1 MRNTYIITLL
11 LPFLLTATGYS
22 QNIPNGY
29 YNRIEGRGKMYIYV
43 HNDTII
49 LPYTSG
55 MMYISISKGVIDKKR
70 KWINFIPIPVQDR
83 HPAAVYS
90 NKKQKKMKFRYF
102 EEDQRIE
109 ILFNLPFNNYWNK
122 YEKTEEP
129 QYTGRSQPAIEKHIN
144 DLIHPGS
151 P

>member
-1 MRNTYIITLL
+1 MRKSYIITLSL
-11 LPFLLTATGYS
+11 FFLLTAKGYS

-29 YNRIEGRGKMYIYV
+29 YNRIDSKSRIFMYV

-49 LPYTSG
+49 LPYASG
-55 MMYISISKGVIDKKR
+55 MMYESIRKGVIDKKR
-70 KWINFIPIPVQDR
+70 KWLNFIPIPEQDR
-83 HPAAVYS
+83 LPNAFYS

-122 YEKTEEP
+122 YIKTEEP
-129 QYTGRSQPAIEKHIN
+129 QYSGRSQSAIEKHIN
-144 DLIHPGS
+144 DLKIS
-151 P
+151 PR